1 MAESE
6 STTSSVHVKSVPERT
21 RARVRLACATFV
33 IVGAL
38 IGGGVWLASSVDLA
52 SPALATVE
60 QSAAPETR
68 EEPDAGAPDDA
79 KAAED
84 ETAQPADETV
94 DEPVADDR
102 ASDSDAV
109 EPTDEKPS
117 QDAPSQDDARDEAV
131 AVERGQSYTKLD
143 VAPESSSGSEAQRPE
158 TQSGQQSQRPQ
169 TQSYSQPQSQSQSQ
183 SQPQQTTLT
192 TQSTPSS
199 STPQKTTPTVNPQPT
214 TPQQPSQTTTP
225 SESTQP
231 TQPTQPSQPSQ
242 SVTPSEPAQPQ
253 ASTEPEPVQP
263 QTKTVSITV
272 DGSAAGAASWS
283 KTLTLSDGQTV
294 YDVLMAADSNVNA
307 RSTGYGMYVGAIDG
321 LAEKDHGSKSG
332 WMYSVN
338 GIYPNTACS
347 NYVLKDGDVITWVYV
362 NVDY

>member
-6 STTSSVHVKSVPERT
+6 SAASSVNVKSVPERT

-38 IGGGVWLASSVDLA
+38 IGGGIWLASSVDLA

-60 QSAAPETR
+60 QSAALENQ
-68 EEPDAGAPDDA
+68 EEPDVGTPDDT

-84 ETAQPADETV
+84 ETAPPADEAI

-102 ASDSDAV
+102 AAESAV
-109 EPTDEKPS
+109 AEPTDEKPS
-117 QDAPSQDDARDEAV
+117 EDAPTQNAARDESV

-143 VAPESSSGSEAQRPE
+143 ATPESSSSAEAQRPE
-158 TQSGQQSQRPQ
+158 AQTRQQSQQPQ
-169 TQSYSQPQSQSQSQ
+169 TQSYAQPQSQ
-183 SQPQQTTLT
+183 SQPQQTTST
-192 TQSTPSS
+192 TQPTSSS

-214 TPQQPSQTTTP
+214 APQQPSQSTTP
-225 SESTQP
+225 SESSQSTQTTQPSQP
-231 TQPTQPSQPSQ
+231 TQPTQT
-242 SVTPSEPAQPQ
+242 VTPSEPAQPQ
-253 ASTEPEPVQP
+253 ASAEPEPVQP
-263 QTKTVSITV
+263 QTKTVSVTV
-272 DGSAAGAASWS
+272 DGSAAGAASWT

-307 RSTGYGMYVGAIDG
+307 RSTGYGIYVGAIDG
-321 LAEKDHGSKSG
+321 LAEKEHGSKSG
-332 WMYSVN
+332 WMYAVN